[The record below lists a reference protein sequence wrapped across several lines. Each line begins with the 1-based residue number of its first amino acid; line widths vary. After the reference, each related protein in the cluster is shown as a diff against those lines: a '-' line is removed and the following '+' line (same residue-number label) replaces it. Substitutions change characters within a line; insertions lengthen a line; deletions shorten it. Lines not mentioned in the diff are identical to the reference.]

1 MSGTLVRRMAL
12 VERPAESMFDLIEAA
27 EHYPRFLPWC
37 AGATILERSD
47 EVVAADL
54 RVNWH
59 GLQLE
64 FGTRNPKQRPT
75 QMSIHLVRGPFR
87 RFEGQ
92 WRLTALTPQACKVDF
107 ELDYAF
113 DGRIA
118 ARLATPVFARIA
130 DTLVDAFVREA
141 LARPAPA
148 EPGAP

>member
-1 MSGTLVRRMAL
+1 MSTGPVRRSAL
-12 VERPAESMFDLIEAA
+12 VERSAEAMFDLIEGA
-27 EHYPRFLPWC
+27 EYYPRFLPWC

-59 GLQLE
+59 GLTLE

-75 QMSIHLVRGPFR
+75 HMAIHLVRGPFR

-92 WRLTALTPQACKVDF
+92 WRLLTLAPQACRVDF

-113 DGRIA
+113 DGRVA

-130 DTLVDAFVREA
+130 DTMVDAFVREA
-141 LARPAPA
+141 LARPPS
-148 EPGAP
+148 